1 MNLHL
6 MISFWSFCWYTLNVC
21 YRMFVWKYCH
31 GNQCWFGAWDSESW
45 CVAWQRLDLIIPP
58 AVLLINPTFWV
69 SCRVISAIIELRGSA
84 KAYKHKN
91 NLDIIWTA
99 NIDCIEADE
108 QEGLLLVVFWTHAV
122 RWTQTVSQPHTH
134 TMHVAH
140 AAPGTAHTLDSV
152 WWKKR
157 GTCVC
162 LWV

>member
-1 MNLHL
+1 MSAIECLFGNIVMEISVGLVHETQKVDVLHGKGS
-6 MISFWSFCWYTLNVC
+6 ICTS
-21 YRMFVWKYCH
+21 
-31 GNQCWFGAWDSESW
+31 
-45 CVAWQRLDLIIPP
+45 IPP

-140 AAPGTAHTLDSV
+140 AAPGIAHTLDSV

-162 LWV
+162 LWVWS